1 MASAEKKT
9 ATTKNTQNTQQN
21 NGQAYAQWLVDS
33 GKVKGNMPN
42 EQLVR
47 AVMIANDAQNRA
59 RQQRATDMRN
69 GTYQS
74 QPIQVLSSAPTNPY
88 QNTIKTNTDSLN
100 GIDNTYGSW
109 YQNYANQIS
118 NNGALQAIENARK
131 NMTDLT
137 NRQYDTNARNYYTQY
152 RLNEN
157 KLPERLSNLGVTGG
171 ASETAQLALMNN
183 YSGNLYN
190 NETARAN
197 ALNSGNMQYDQLVA
211 ENSKELANQLA
222 STYLNLAKEAQSNK
236 TAQADKEYK
245 RAWNEEARKYER
257 AWNEEARQYER
268 YQTMKESTLAFCNM
282 VGRYDNMRGYGWTQA
297 MIDKANKAAQE
308 AKNSVTYSGGGGG
321 SYGGYGSGGYGYDDY
336 IYDYG
341 EDYDSTFDKD
351 AISNAVSNVANIV
364 SAVGNS
370 VGSTNSKS
378 SYTPTKTKFNTQN
391 STTSKNASSKANEML
406 YAAANSVKNGNAYKT
421 YTTNQKKSNLKRK
434 QIG

>member
-21 NGQAYAQWLVDS
+21 TGQAYAKWLVDS
-33 GKVKGNMPN
+33 GKVKGNMPT

-47 AVMIANDAQNRA
+47 AVAIQNEIQNRE
-59 RQQRATDMRN
+59 RQARATAMAN

-88 QNTIKTNTDSLN
+88 QNTIKTNTDSIN

-236 TAQADKEYK
+236 TAQADKEYE
-245 RAWNEEARKYER
+245 RAWNEEARK
-257 AWNEEARQYER
+257 YER

-282 VGRYDNMRGYGWTQA
+282 VGRYDNMLGYGWTQA
-297 MIDKANKAAQE
+297 MVDKANKAAQE

-341 EDYDSTFDKD
+341 EDYDSTIAND
-351 AISNAVSNVANIV
+351 AVLNAVSNAANIV
-364 SAVGNS
+364 SAIGNS

>member
-47 AVMIANDAQNRA
+47 AVITNNAIRNRE
-59 RQQRATDMRN
+59 QQAKRTAMNN

-88 QNTIKTNTDSLN
+88 QNTIKTNTDSIN

-236 TAQADKEYK
+236 TAQADKEY
-245 RAWNEEARKYER
+245 ER

-282 VGRYDNMRGYGWTQA
+282 VGRYDNMLGYGWTQA
-297 MIDKANKAAQE
+297 MVDKANKAAQE

>member
-21 NGQAYAQWLVDS
+21 TGQAYAKWLVDS
-33 GKVKGNMPN
+33 GKVKGNMPTA
-42 EQLVR
+42 QLVR
-47 AVMIANDAQNRA
+47 AVAIQNEIQNRE
-59 RQQRATDMRN
+59 RQARATAMAN

-236 TAQADKEYK
+236 TAQADKEYE

-257 AWNEEARQYER
+257 AWNEDARQYER
-268 YQTMKESTLAFCNM
+268 RKAEEEAAFELCNLF
-282 VGRYDNMRGYGWTQA
+282 GNYDDMANYGWSK
-297 MIDKANKAAQE
+297 DKINKYNKAAQE
-308 AKNSVTYSGGGGG
+308 AKNSVTYSGGGRG
-321 SYGGYGSGGYGYDDY
+321 SSGGYGSGGYGGSSSSSYVAPSGGSSSY
-336 IYDYG
+336 
-341 EDYDSTFDKD
+341 STVNSTANKVANNAVNTVLN
-351 AISNAVSNVANIV
+351 AIS
-364 SAVGNS
+364 SASSG
-370 VGSTNSKS
+370 TKKKS
-378 SYTPTKTKFNTQN
+378 SGG
-391 STTSKNASSKANEML
+391 SGGSS
-406 YAAANSVKNGNAYKT
+406 GNAYKNKVKT
-421 YTTNQKKSNLKRK
+421 YK
-434 QIG
+434 

>member
-9 ATTKNTQNTQQN
+9 ATTKNTQNTQKN

-47 AVMIANDAQNRA
+47 AVITNNAIRNRE
-59 RQQRATDMRN
+59 QQAKRTAMNN

-236 TAQADKEYK
+236 TAQADKEYE

-268 YQTMKESTLAFCNM
+268 YQTMKESTLAFCEM

-308 AKNSVTYSGGGGG
+308 AKNSVTYSGGGRG
-321 SYGGYGSGGYGYDDY
+321 SYGGYGSGGYGDDY
-336 IYDYG
+336 PVAPSGTTITPEAVYG
-341 EDYDSTFDKD
+341 K
-351 AISNAVSNVANIV
+351 AQNVADNTVATVLNAIYNATP
-364 SAVGNS
+364 S
-370 VGSTNSKS
+370 STTKKKS
-378 SYTPTKTKFNTQN
+378 SGG
-391 STTSKNASSKANEML
+391 SGGSGGSS
-406 YAAANSVKNGNAYKT
+406 GNAYKNKVKT
-421 YTTNQKKSNLKRK
+421 YK
-434 QIG
+434 